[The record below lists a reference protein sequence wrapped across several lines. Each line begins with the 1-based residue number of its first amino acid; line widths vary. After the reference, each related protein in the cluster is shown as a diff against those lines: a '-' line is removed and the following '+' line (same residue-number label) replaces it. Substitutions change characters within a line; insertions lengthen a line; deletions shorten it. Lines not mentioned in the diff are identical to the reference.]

1 MRLAALLMRG
11 IVAVYTRKLR
21 FLYEDCVKTLARL
34 NALSAPNKGAD
45 RNLLEAPEAGS
56 RAARATVTQ
65 AYDEDV
71 LANPEF
77 DRQFVSQGYV
87 NSQAFDVVPSDQ
99 LERDFD
105 MFEGG
110 GDDAPGNRFIARND
124 ARINLVELQMPADD
138 EQHRI
143 DEEYEYEFAVHDD
156 PRYQQSEEE
165 DGYQL
170 ARVDEAIM
178 PMPLDEEDE
187 EPVEEPIGTQLKRM
201 REQHDV
207 PIPALPPP
215 KKFRR
220 GMPQSRS
227 RVFIFDERTHVMADA
242 FRHWLSDT
250 SDIVQPRPDIDNDE
264 AMLVAKDAVRDNFFH
279 ASAFKLNPVM
289 AAQSALELF
298 VKDPA
303 IMAARFEQFENH
315 VYEPNYQ
322 SDEENVDGINY
333 NIMFDEHGNVRSA
346 EKMRA
351 VLSARKRSTPGSFD
365 FNAGLKKTTPSTLLK
380 SARSSGFFGPGS
392 DMKLSGMKIPEDG
405 EEDLSYDNQ
414 HIPGS
419 EISFGMFRSGGND
432 SRGARVRG
440 SQASL
445 METEEY
451 TYPDADPSPQELTRG
466 SHNLLQFLT
475 QAVFKSRNDSE
486 FESITLTDL
495 CVVNHLSRGKA
506 ARLFY
511 QTLVLIGADYISAF
525 QDDSEPFGEI
535 TLIPGPRFEFAS
547 DD

>member
-1 MRLAALLMRG
+1 MRG
-11 IVAVYTRKLR
+11 VVAVYTRKLR

-34 NALSAPNKGAD
+34 NALAAPNKTKD
-45 RNLLEAPEAGS
+45 RHLLDAPENGS

-71 LANPEF
+71 LMNPEF
-77 DRQFVSQGYV
+77 DRHFVSQGYV

-105 MFEGG
+105 VFEGG
-110 GDDAPGNRFIARND
+110 DDGDANFGNRFVARND

-156 PRYQQSEEE
+156 PRYQQSEDE

-170 ARVDEAIM
+170 ARVDDAIM

-187 EPVEEPIGTQLKRM
+187 EQVEEPIGTQLKRM
-201 REQHDV
+201 REQQDAA
-207 PIPALPPP
+207 IAALPAP

-220 GMPQSRS
+220 AMPQSRS
-227 RVFIFDERTHVMADA
+227 RVFIFDERTHVTADA
-242 FRHWLSDT
+242 FRQWLTDT
-250 SDIVQPRPDIDNDE
+250 NDITKARPDIDNDE
-264 AMLVAKDAVRDNFFH
+264 AMLGAKDTVRDHFFH

-303 IMAARFEQFENH
+303 AMAARFEQFEHH

-333 NIMFDEHGNVRSA
+333 NIMFDEHGNVRST

-351 VLSARKRSTPGSFD
+351 VLSAQKRSTPGSFD
-365 FNAGLKKTTPSTLLK
+365 FNAAAKKTPSTLLK

-392 DMKLSGMKIPEDG
+392 DLKFSGMKIPEDA
-405 EEDLSYDNQ
+405 EEEFSYDNQ
-414 HIPGS
+414 QVPGS
-419 EISFGMFRSGGND
+419 EISFGMFRSGGSKPD
-432 SRGARVRG
+432 ARARG

-451 TYPDADPSPQELTRG
+451 TYPDAEPSPQELTRG

-486 FESITLTDL
+486 LESITLTDL
-495 CVVNHLSRGKA
+495 CVVSHLSRAKA

-535 TLIPGPRFEFAS
+535 TLIPGPRFEFAN